1 MRGLVGALLL
11 LFPPAFRRKFGAE
24 MLATFDRRWQEQ
36 PGWRLA
42 TRTALDLVLA
52 AVQVRCSAHAPRVPH
67 LKGDKV
73 MTVLLQDLRFA
84 SRTLM
89 RSPGFTVVALLTL
102 ALGIGVNTAMFSV
115 AHAVLWRSFPYPHP
129 ERLAMVGEVDAHD
142 PDNYW
147 GASWPNLVDW
157 RSRANSFELLAGVMH
172 VQKILREGTNPI
184 RISGAAVSYDF
195 FQVMGVAPLMGRF
208 FGQAEDRQGVPAVIV
223 LSHRMWTELLGGDP
237 AVLGRSIRFG
247 PTSYT
252 VIGVMPAGFEYRQ
265 AEFWTPLQQEIGPA
279 EMTHRNIW
287 VLDPVGRLR
296 SGISPAAASRE
307 VEAIAAQIRQD
318 HPETRRG
325 LVVRTVPLPDALS
338 RDLRPALLVLLGAVG
353 FLLLI
358 ACGNIAGLMLVRG
371 TARAREMAIR
381 RALGVGYARL
391 LGQLLTESAVL
402 AAGGGIAG
410 IGLAFLATRSL
421 VFLTRDPRLQSVP
434 MDGSVLAFA
443 AAVTVATTILFGIV
457 PAIAAAR
464 AGAAEAL
471 RSGHRAGGSRKHA
484 LAQQTMVVAEVALC
498 LVLLAG
504 AGLLMRSFHR
514 LFEVNPGFRIERLV
528 TLRIGLPLNYDSDA
542 SVNAFYRQVQDRLSV
557 LPGVSA
563 STIGSQLPITG
574 GEGNGDIA
582 IEGRPSAEGELGA
595 STFRNVTPN
604 YFDVMGIPLVRGRVL
619 EDRDEGSSHH
629 PVVINQ
635 GFAQRFWPGAD
646 PIGKRFKVGPR
657 DRAQWQT
664 IVGVVGDVRQIRLD
678 SAAPFSTYQLLAS
691 RPQSR
696 FELAVR
702 AAGDAGTVM
711 AAVQGAL
718 RKLDPALLIDD
729 AKTMSERIDETVAPR
744 RLNLLLFELFAGLA
758 LLLAAVGLYG
768 VVAYSAGQRS
778 HEFGIRMALGAQ
790 GGDVLRLVIGQGL
803 KLALVGTAIGMTV
816 TLYVTRLMTG
826 LLFGVQPTDPP
837 TLFAVAALLIAVA
850 LLACWIPAYRATR
863 IAPVEALRIE

>member
-1 MRGLVGALLL
+1 
-11 LFPPAFRRKFGAE
+11 
-24 MLATFDRRWQEQ
+24 
-36 PGWRLA
+36 
-42 TRTALDLVLA
+42 
-52 AVQVRCSAHAPRVPH
+52 
-67 LKGDKV
+67 
-73 MTVLLQDLRFA
+73 
-84 SRTLM
+84 
-89 RSPGFTVVALLTL
+89 
-102 ALGIGVNTAMFSV
+102 
-115 AHAVLWRSFPYPHP
+115 
-129 ERLAMVGEVDAHD
+129 
-142 PDNYW
+142 
-147 GASWPNLVDW
+147 
-157 RSRANSFELLAGVMH
+157 
-172 VQKILREGTNPI
+172 
-184 RISGAAVSYDF
+184 
-195 FQVMGVAPLMGRF
+195 
-208 FGQAEDRQGVPAVIV
+208 
-223 LSHRMWTELLGGDP
+223 
-237 AVLGRSIRFG
+237 
-247 PTSYT
+247 
-252 VIGVMPAGFEYRQ
+252 
-265 AEFWTPLQQEIGPA
+265 
-279 EMTHRNIW
+279 
-287 VLDPVGRLR
+287 
-296 SGISPAAASRE
+296 
-307 VEAIAAQIRQD
+307 
-318 HPETRRG
+318 
-325 LVVRTVPLPDALS
+325 
-338 RDLRPALLVLLGAVG
+338 
-353 FLLLI
+353 
-358 ACGNIAGLMLVRG
+358 
-371 TARAREMAIR
+371 MAIR

-391 LGQLLTESAVL
+391 LRQLLTESGVL
-402 AAGGGIAG
+402 AVVGGMAG

-421 VFLTRDPRLQSVP
+421 GFLTRDPRLQSVP
-434 MDGSVLAFA
+434 IDGSVLAFA
-443 AAVTVATTILFGIV
+443 AAITVATTILFGIV
-457 PAIAAAR
+457 PAIGAAR

-504 AGLLMRSFHR
+504 AGLLLRSFHR
-514 LFEVNPGFRIERLV
+514 LFEVNPGFRTERLV

-563 STIGSQLPITG
+563 STIVSRLPITG

-595 STFRNVTPN
+595 STFRNVMPN

-629 PVVINQ
+629 PVLINQ

-657 DRAQWQT
+657 DGAQWQT
-664 IVGVVGDVRQIRLD
+664 IVGVVGDVRQIGLD

-691 RPQSR
+691 GPQSR

-718 RKLDPALLIDD
+718 RKLDPALLIDN

>member
-1 MRGLVGALLL
+1 
-11 LFPPAFRRKFGAE
+11 
-24 MLATFDRRWQEQ
+24 
-36 PGWRLA
+36 
-42 TRTALDLVLA
+42 
-52 AVQVRCSAHAPRVPH
+52 
-67 LKGDKV
+67 
-73 MTVLLQDLRFA
+73 
-84 SRTLM
+84 
-89 RSPGFTVVALLTL
+89 
-102 ALGIGVNTAMFSV
+102 
-115 AHAVLWRSFPYPHP
+115 
-129 ERLAMVGEVDAHD
+129 
-142 PDNYW
+142 
-147 GASWPNLVDW
+147 
-157 RSRANSFELLAGVMH
+157 
-172 VQKILREGTNPI
+172 
-184 RISGAAVSYDF
+184 
-195 FQVMGVAPLMGRF
+195 
-208 FGQAEDRQGVPAVIV
+208 
-223 LSHRMWTELLGGDP
+223 
-237 AVLGRSIRFG
+237 
-247 PTSYT
+247 
-252 VIGVMPAGFEYRQ
+252 
-265 AEFWTPLQQEIGPA
+265 
-279 EMTHRNIW
+279 
-287 VLDPVGRLR
+287 
-296 SGISPAAASRE
+296 

-325 LVVRTVPLPDALS
+325 LVVRAVPLPDELS

-391 LGQLLTESAVL
+391 LRQLLTESAVL
-402 AAGGGIAG
+402 AAVGGTAG

-421 VFLTRDPRLQSVP
+421 GLLTRDPRLQSVP
-434 MDGSVLAFA
+434 IDGSVLAFA
-443 AAVTVATTILFGIV
+443 AAITAATTILFGIV
-457 PAIAAAR
+457 PAIGAAR

-471 RSGHRAGGSRKHA
+471 RSGHRAGASRKHA
-484 LAQQTMVVAEVALC
+484 FAQQTMVVVEVALC

-514 LFEVNPGFRIERLV
+514 LFEVSPGFRTERLV

-542 SVNAFYRQVQDRLSV
+542 SVNTFYRQVQDRLSV

-563 STIGSQLPITG
+563 ATIASQLPITG
-574 GEGNGDIA
+574 GEGK
-582 IEGRPSAEGELGA
+582 GRPSAEGELGA
-595 STFRNVTPN
+595 STFRNVMSN

-619 EDRDEGSSHH
+619 EDRDEGSTLN
-629 PVVINQ
+629 PVLIDQ

-646 PIGKRFKVGPR
+646 PIGKRFKVGAR

-664 IVGVVGDVRQIRLD
+664 IVGVVGDVRQIGLD
-678 SAAPFSTYQLLAS
+678 SPAPFSTYRLLAS
-691 RPQSR
+691 DPQSR

-702 AAGDAGTVM
+702 AAGDAGSAL

-718 RKLDPALLIDD
+718 RKLDPALLIDN
-729 AKTMSERIDETVAPR
+729 AKTMSERIDETIAPH

-778 HEFGIRMALGAQ
+778 HEFGIRIALGAQ

-803 KLALVGTAIGMTV
+803 KLALVGTAIGMTL

-850 LLACWIPAYRATR
+850 LAACWIPAYRATR
-863 IAPVEALRIE
+863 IAPVEALRME

>member
-1 MRGLVGALLL
+1 MRGVVAAMLV
-11 LFPPAFRRKFGAE
+11 LFPAGFRRKFGTE

-42 TRTALDLVLA
+42 TRTVLDLVFA
-52 AVQVRCSAHAPRVPH
+52 AAQVRFSSQAAPVSH
-67 LKGDKV
+67 SKGDKV

-84 SRTLM
+84 VRTLM
-89 RSPGFTVVALLTL
+89 RSRGFTVVALLTL

-129 ERLAMVGEVDAHD
+129 DRLVMVGEVDAHD

-147 GASWPNLVDW
+147 GASWPNLLDW
-157 RSRANSFELLAGVMH
+157 RSRSTSFEHLAGVMK
-172 VQKILREGTNPI
+172 VQHILREGATPI

-195 FQVMGVAPLMGRF
+195 FQVMGVAPFMGRF
-208 FGQAEDRQGVPAVIV
+208 FGETEDRQGVPAVIV
-223 LSHRMWTELLGGDP
+223 LSHRMWTEMLGGDP

-247 PTSYT
+247 RTPYT
-252 VIGVMPAGFEYRQ
+252 VIGVMPAGFEYHQ
-265 AEFWTPLQQEIGPA
+265 AEFWTPLGQEMDPSG
-279 EMTHRNIW
+279 MTHRNVW

-296 SGISPAAASRE
+296 SGISPAAAARE
-307 VEAIAAQIRQD
+307 VEGIAAQIRQD

-325 LVVRTVPLPDALS
+325 LVVRAVPLPDELS

-381 RALGVGYARL
+381 RALGVGYGRL
-391 LGQLLTESAVL
+391 LCQLLTESGVL
-402 AAGGGIAG
+402 AVAGGMAG
-410 IGLAFLATRSL
+410 IGLAFLASRAL
-421 VFLTRDPRLQSVP
+421 GLLTRDPRLQSVKI
-434 MDGSVLAFA
+434 DGSVLAFA
-443 AAVTVATTILFGIV
+443 AAITVATTILFGIV
-457 PAIAAAR
+457 PAISAAR
-464 AGAAEAL
+464 ASAAEAL
-471 RSGHRAGGSRKHA
+471 RGGTRAAGSRKHA
-484 LAQQTMVVAEVALC
+484 LAQQTMVVVEVALC

-504 AGLLMRSFHR
+504 AGLLIRSFRHV
-514 LFEVNPGFRIERLV
+514 FEVSPGFRTERLV
-528 TLRIGLPLNYDSDA
+528 TMRIGLPLNYDSDA
-542 SVNAFYRQVQDRLSV
+542 SVNAFYRQVKEHLSV

-563 STIGSQLPITG
+563 ATIVSQLPISG

-595 STFRNVTPN
+595 STFRNVMPN
-604 YFDVMGIPLVRGRVL
+604 YFDVMGIPLVRGREL
-619 EDRDEGSSHH
+619 EDRDEGSGLH
-629 PVVINQ
+629 PVLINE
-635 GFAQRFWPGAD
+635 GFARHFWPGAD

-657 DRAQWQT
+657 DRASWQT
-664 IVGVVGDVRQIRLD
+664 VVGVVGDVRQIGLD
-678 SAAPFSTYQLLAS
+678 SPAPFSTYQLLAS
-691 RPQSR
+691 GPQSR

-702 AAGDAGTVM
+702 AAGDARTVM

-718 RKLDPALLIDD
+718 RNLDRALLIDN

-744 RLNLLLFELFAGLA
+744 RLNLLLFELFACLA

-778 HEFGIRMALGAQ
+778 HEFGIRIALGAQ
-790 GGDVLRLVIGQGL
+790 GGDVLRLVMGQGL
-803 KLALVGTAIGMTV
+803 KLALIGTAIGTV
-816 TLYVTRLMTG
+816 AALYLTRLMTG

-837 TLFAVAALLIAVA
+837 TLLGVAALLVGVA
-850 LLACWIPAYRATR
+850 LVACWIPAYRATR
-863 IAPVEALRIE
+863 IAPVDSLRIE